1 LESKNLPDEH
11 NWNEFWQAN
20 NSSQFTKKSRSKTR
34 IIHRLEPLIKPQ
46 MTVLDAGCGSGF
58 FSNYFIRRGCRVYA
72 LDYSKDALII
82 AEKLTGLK
90 AEAYLN
96 LNLLDAGLGAEYK
109 NKFDIIFSDGL
120 LEHFNKEQQ
129 LQIIENFKEMKK
141 SSGMIAT
148 FVPNKYSWWQVI
160 RPLFMPGIK
169 EKPLT
174 MKALIEL
181 HAGLDLIDK
190 GGLNVLPL
198 SFSPDKIL
206 GSRIG
211 MLIYTFT
218 R

>member
-1 LESKNLPDEH
+1 LESNNLPDEK

-20 NSSQFTKKSRSKTR
+20 NSSKFTRKSRSKTR
-34 IIHRLEPLIKPQ
+34 IIRLLEPLVKPE

-58 FSNYFIRRGCRVYA
+58 FSNYFIHGGCRVYA
-72 LDYSKDALII
+72 LDYSEDALKI
-82 AEKLTGLK
+82 AKKLTGSK

-96 LNLLDAGLGAEYK
+96 LNLLDSQLGAKYK

-129 LQIIENFKEMKK
+129 LQIIENFKAMKK
-141 SSGMIAT
+141 PSGIIAT
-148 FVPNKYSWWQVI
+148 FVPNRYSWWQVV

-174 MKALIEL
+174 LKTLIEL
-181 HAGLDLIDK
+181 HNGLDLIEK

-198 SFSPDKIL
+198 SVSPDKIL
-206 GSRIG
+206 GPRIG
-211 MLIYTFT
+211 MLIYTLT